1 MKVELLRLALPPAA
15 ELCEGRLRC
24 AWRGKN
30 GHWHCGAP
38 GSLAELGERY
48 HARRVEACLH
58 PLDVSLAELSLPP
71 LSRGRLRSAVGGA
84 LETMA
89 LAPVESLAIGFGP
102 RGEDGRLTA
111 AWAEARTL
119 RAVLAQLR
127 RHGLAPHA
135 LFPPPAFLPWSEGSA
150 SACEADG
157 WLWLRSGRNS
167 GLLQA
172 LGGQVASGPG
182 EASAER
188 LAALLP
194 AGQAPRWLT
203 LETGTTQA
211 DEDALAWS
219 GASWRISLPMPAAGD
234 GRASS
239 WRRAASGWGIAAVA
253 LWALGLDLYAGRL
266 EAEGQALKR
275 HMSARLRA
283 AFPDIQVV
291 LNPLQQARQRQ
302 QAGGAGAGGFA
313 GLAQVA
319 ALLPLAGEVTGLRF
333 SADEQ
338 TLHIEWRRA
347 ASALRDALPALQAQ
361 ALEQGVE
368 IVEEAA
374 GKGLRLTYRQADTAA
389 AAQTP

>member
-1 MKVELLRLALPPAA
+1 MKVELLRLSLPQEA
-15 ELCEGRLRC
+15 ELDDGRVRC
-24 AWRGKN
+24 AWRGKD
-30 GHWHCGAP
+30 GHWHCDAP

-71 LSRGRLRSAVGGA
+71 LSRGRLRAAVSGA
-84 LETMA
+84 LETLA

-102 RGEDGRLTA
+102 QGEDGRLTV
-111 AWAEARTL
+111 AWVEARTL
-119 RAVLAQLR
+119 HGVLARLR
-127 RHGLAPHA
+127 PHGLAPHA
-135 LFPPPAFLPWSEGSA
+135 VFPPPAFLPWSEGSP
-150 SACEADG
+150 SACEVDG
-157 WLWLRSGRNS
+157 WLWLRTGCNS

-172 LGGQVASGPG
+172 LGGQRVNGPG
-182 EASAER
+182 EASAAR
-188 LAALLP
+188 LATLLP
-194 AGQAPRWLT
+194 AGQEPRWLT
-203 LETGTTQA
+203 LEAHPTQG
-211 DEDALAWS
+211 DWDALAWS
-219 GASWRISLPMPAAGD
+219 GASWRVRLPMPATGD

-239 WRRAASGWGIAAVA
+239 WRRAASGWGIAALA
-253 LWALGLDLYAGRL
+253 LWSLGLNLHVGRL

-302 QAGGAGAGGFA
+302 QAGGAGAGGFS
-313 GLAQVA
+313 GLARVA
-319 ALLPLAGEVTGLRF
+319 AMLPLAGEVTGLRF

-338 TLHIEWRRA
+338 ALHVEWRRA
-347 ASALRDALPALQAQ
+347 AGALRDALPALQAQ

-374 GKGLRLTYRQADTAA
+374 GKGLRLSYRQADTAA